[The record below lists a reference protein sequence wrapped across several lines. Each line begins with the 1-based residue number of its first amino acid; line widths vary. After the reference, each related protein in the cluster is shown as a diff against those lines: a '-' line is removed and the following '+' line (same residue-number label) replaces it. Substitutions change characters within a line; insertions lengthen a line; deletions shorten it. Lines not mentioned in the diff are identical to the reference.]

1 MIIDQIQE
9 LGGWS
14 WIILG
19 MVLLGLEILA
29 PGIFFL
35 WLGAAALV
43 IGAISLSVWGLGA
56 DLWVWQ
62 VQVLAFLILSVVL
75 AYAGRSWLTRN
86 DDPTDE
92 PLLNDRVAQLIG
104 QTVTLDEPIVNGIG
118 RVRLGDT
125 LWRVRGP
132 DLPAGSTVRVSGGNS
147 DRLEVE
153 TIPA

>member
-1 MIIDQIQE
+1 MLMDWIRE

-14 WIILG
+14 WVILG

-43 IGAISLSVWGLGA
+43 IGAISLAVWGIGA
-56 DLWVWQ
+56 ELWTWQ
-62 VQVLAFLILSVVL
+62 VQVLGFLVLAVVL
-75 AYAGRSWLTRN
+75 AYAGRSWLARN
-86 DDPTDE
+86 EVESDE
-92 PLLNDRVAQLIG
+92 PLLNDRVGQLVG
-104 QTVTLDEPIVNGIG
+104 QTATLEEPIANGIG
-118 RVRLGDT
+118 HVRLGDT

-132 DLPAGSTVRVSGGNS
+132 DLPAGTRVRILGGNA

-153 TIPA
+153 AI